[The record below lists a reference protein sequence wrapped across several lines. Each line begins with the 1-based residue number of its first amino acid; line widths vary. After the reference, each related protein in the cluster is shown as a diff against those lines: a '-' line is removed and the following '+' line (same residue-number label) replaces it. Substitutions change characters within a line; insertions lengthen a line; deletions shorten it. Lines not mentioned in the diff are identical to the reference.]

1 MKRKDIYI
9 VVTLL
14 RVIDTFPY
22 RFSRDIGL
30 SRVLANSFGSWTS
43 CHVDHR
49 SSSYHFFPFCY
60 IISYHFISTESYISR
75 VVMHIHKSS
84 ILIVFHNYRLPY
96 IFHITII
103 VYFIIY
109 LFVWAADTCFA
120 LTVILASSVSICV
133 FPYVFSL
140 PN

>member
-1 MKRKDIYI
+1 MCNRDPLKRKDIYI

-84 ILIVFHNYRLPY
+84 IFHNYHLPY
-96 IFHITII
+96 IFISQLSYISS
-103 VYFIIY
+103 FICS
-109 LFVWAADTCFA
+109 FWAADTCFA
-120 LTVILASSVSICV
+120 
-133 FPYVFSL
+133 FSCK
-140 PN
+140 